1 MSVPPIDTVQLAM
14 ILGSLALA
22 SWIAAGL
29 IALIGP
35 AEEIKHIEIG
45 WTSQLLTTAFTSA
58 GITFAVAMIAVMV
71 FGSS

>member
-1 MSVPPIDTVQLAM
+1 VSVPPIDTVQLAM

-35 AEEIKHIEIG
+35 AEEIKHIDIG
-45 WTSQLLTTAFTSA
+45 WTSRLLTAASLERA
-58 GITFAVAMIAVMV
+58 L
-71 FGSS
+71 SSRSR

>member
-45 WTSQLLTTAFTSA
+45 WTLSF
-58 GITFAVAMIAVMV
+58 
-71 FGSS
+71 